1 MRLQSR
7 RVHLPDHGLHLHGQ
21 LGDARAGGR
30 PGCAGDDRAPDHR
43 SVRARAWRR
52 DPHGAAQTRIQPGRL
67 LRSLL
72 GHHRGGR
79 GPDPGAAPLG
89 ADGGAGPGSRP
100 TPRRRWHARGARA
113 TARRARSALGLT
125 TVLELVAGILLAAGA
140 VYFVLRPIFR
150 PQLTGNGN
158 REPGNGS
165 DGEDPEDDFSPRA
178 VALRAL
184 KEIEFDRATGKL
196 SDADYDA
203 LKNRYTAEALTAL
216 RAERPGSEKRETGN
230 VAAPPFPVSRVPF
243 PVCPTHGPRP
253 ESDAQFCSDCGRRL
267 ATAPGYCA
275 RRGARV
281 RRPLLP
287 LLRSARRRVAAVGS
301 ASWAW
306 PRSGS
311 PSPARIASLP
321 FPRPDRMPPRSGR
334 VPLLPTWPGRPSAPA
349 AAAAG
354 RPRPT

>member
-7 RVHLPDHGLHLHGQ
+7 RVHLPDYGLHLHGQ
-21 LGDARAGGR
+21 PGDARAGGR
-30 PGCAGDDRAPDHR
+30 PGSAGDDRAPDHR

-203 LKNRYTAEALTAL
+203 LKGKYTSEALAAL
-216 RAERPGSEKRETGN
+216 RAESGERGAGSGSTVERT
-230 VAAPPFPVSRVPF
+230 APRSPLPLST
-243 PVCPTHGPRP
+243 CPAHGPRP

-275 RRGARV
+275 RCGTALESDAHYCHSCGARV
-281 RRPLLP
+281 
-287 LLRSARRRVAAVGS
+287 AA
-301 ASWAW
+301 
-306 PRSGS
+306 
-311 PSPARIASLP
+311 
-321 FPRPDRMPPRSGR
+321 
-334 VPLLPTWPGRPSAPA
+334 
-349 AAAAG
+349 
-354 RPRPT
+354 